1 MSLPIK
7 HAATIGAA
15 TGALSGAA
23 ISLAMDISISV
34 ALERMGILTFA
45 AAWGGVVL
53 VWLDQGLRRVG
64 AHAKEQSRQ

>member
-7 HAATIGAA
+7 HAATIGAS

-23 ISLAMDISISV
+23 IALAMDISLSA
-34 ALERMGILTFA
+34 ALERIGILTFA

-53 VWLDQGLRRVG
+53 VWLDQGLRKIG
-64 AHAKEQSRQ
+64 AHSRGHSRQ